1 MKYLQTIP
9 TNAKNVQHWKMI
21 SLPMAK
27 IGPESNKVSQ
37 SVYQWWGKRVILD
50 EGFNWVFWPSN
61 CIFMLLEASFLA
73 HFASLSS
80 VSMVHSDNVE
90 Y

>member
-1 MKYLQTIP
+1 MKDLQTIP
-9 TNAKNVQHWKMI
+9 TNAQNVQHWKMI

-37 SVYQWWGKRVILD
+37 SVHQWWRIRVILD
-50 EGFNWVFWPSN
+50 EGFSWVFWPSN
-61 CIFMLLEASFLA
+61 CIFMLLEASFVA

-80 VSMVHSDNVE
+80 FSMVHCDIVE